1 MGRMKNYLIFLEEK
15 WMWSGTTS
23 PRNSTISF
31 LTYTHRISWNSTRTT
46 HTSPLQR
53 TQQMFEYDPLIDPL
67 LPITM
72 LDLLFDENGGLTA
85 EAHELLY
92 EMEQNGEF
100 V

>member
-1 MGRMKNYLIFLEEK
+1 
-15 WMWSGTTS
+15 
-23 PRNSTISF
+23 
-31 LTYTHRISWNSTRTT
+31 
-46 HTSPLQR
+46 
-53 TQQMFEYDPLIDPL
+53 MFEYDPHTDPL

-92 EMEQNGEF
+92 KMEQSGAF

>member
-1 MGRMKNYLIFLEEK
+1 
-15 WMWSGTTS
+15 
-23 PRNSTISF
+23 
-31 LTYTHRISWNSTRTT
+31 
-46 HTSPLQR
+46 
-53 TQQMFEYDPLIDPL
+53 MFEYDPLTDPL